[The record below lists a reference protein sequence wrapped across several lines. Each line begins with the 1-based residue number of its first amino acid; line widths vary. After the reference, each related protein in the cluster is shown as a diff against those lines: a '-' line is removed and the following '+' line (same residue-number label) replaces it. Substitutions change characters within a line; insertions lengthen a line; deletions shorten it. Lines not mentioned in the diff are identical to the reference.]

1 MTLQKSVSMAGG
13 LALLLGVSCA
23 LLSAQEERPKPGQ
36 AKTTAEDNSASKNK
50 RIVYPVRYGG
60 AKDLAAALGKH
71 FKGDAEVQA
80 VTETGGNYLLI
91 SAAPALFDEVL
102 QTLQELDRAPKT
114 VSVDVWVAEVIAKK
128 SEDGKPVEGEKEIDE
143 KDLVGTINEVQKKL
157 DDLVKNGRIGGLKHI
172 QLNALENQTSS
183 STTGE
188 NKPYIVGTTVRAVG
202 GVSNQIAYRNVG
214 TQVRAT
220 PRIMADRSILL
231 ELKVEDSRV
240 NTPEDGIGLGVN
252 AKGEV
257 VTAAEFT
264 TSTLESKL
272 TVAPGKAV
280 AAEGVKSNSKGKQAQ
295 VILLVGG
302 RIVDSDAKKD
312 K

>member
-1 MTLQKSVSMAGG
+1 MTLHKSVSMVGG
-13 LALLLGVSCA
+13 LVLLLGASCA
-23 LLSAQEERPKPGQ
+23 ELSAQEERPKQGQ
-36 AKTTAEDNSASKNK
+36 AKTTAEDNSTAKNK

-60 AKDLAAALGKH
+60 AKDLAAALSKH
-71 FKGDAEVQA
+71 FKGDADVQA

-114 VSVDVWVAEVIAKK
+114 VSVDVWIAEVITKRG
-128 SEDGKPVEGEKEIDE
+128 EDGKPVEGEKEIGE
-143 KDLVGTINEVQKKL
+143 KDLTGTIDEVQKRL
-157 DDLVKNGRIGGLKHI
+157 DDLAKNGRIGGLKHI
-172 QLNALENQTSS
+172 QLSALENQTSS

-188 NKPYIVGTTVRAVG
+188 NKPHIVGTTVRATG
-202 GVSNQIAYRNVG
+202 IATNQIAYRNVG

-220 PRIMADRSILL
+220 PRIMADKSILL
-231 ELKVEDSRV
+231 ELKVEDASL
-240 NTPEDGIGLGVN
+240 NTPEDGIGLGAN
-252 AKGEV
+252 AKGGA

-272 TVAPGKAV
+272 AVAPGKAV
-280 AAEGVKSNSKGKQAQ
+280 AAEGVKSSSKGKQAQ
-295 VILLVGG
+295 VIILVAA
-302 RIVDSDAKKD
+302 RIVDADAKKD